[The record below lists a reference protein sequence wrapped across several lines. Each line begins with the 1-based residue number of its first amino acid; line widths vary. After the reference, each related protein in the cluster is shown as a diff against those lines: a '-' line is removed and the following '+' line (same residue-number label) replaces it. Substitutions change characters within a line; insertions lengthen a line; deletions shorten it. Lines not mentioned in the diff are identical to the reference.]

1 MEVNLTPHPQAKL
14 DRLVAETGRSAD
26 EFVQDAMAGYVDELL
41 DLRASLDSRYDEITS
56 GKVKP
61 VSGDEVMARLRAKT
75 RWTG

>member
-1 MEVNLTPHPQAKL
+1 
-14 DRLVAETGRSAD
+14 
-26 EFVQDAMAGYVDELL
+26 MAGYVDELL
-41 DLRASLDSRYDEITS
+41 DLRASPDSRYDEITS